1 MAVRPNFPLRL
12 STMKSARFASE
23 RRPPPAAP
31 SGILPAVAPDGV
43 AAAPAAD
50 PAGGRGVQGLGNT
63 EPEGMA
69 ALREAETT
77 AEGLARRLPIARDAV
92 ATVSRTLRL
101 RVPHGYLGLIEGGP
115 DDPIW
120 RQSVPHPA
128 ELEEGGLPED
138 PLREDDPRNAPVPHL
153 THRYPDRA
161 LLLVTEA
168 CPMYCRF
175 CMRKR
180 KTLRGG
186 GVTAETVARGIAHI
200 ARTPAIREVIV
211 SGGDPLMLADER
223 LDAILGELRAV
234 PHVKALRVHTR
245 MPCVE
250 PRRVTAAL
258 AGLLARRH
266 PLHVCV
272 HFNHP
277 REVTAAAAA
286 ALGLLLDAGLP
297 VHNQA
302 VLLRG
307 VNDDADVLRELFR
320 RLIRCGVH
328 PYYLHHADLVPGTAR
343 LRTSI
348 QRGLALVDELRR
360 TAPELAMLHYVLDT
374 PGGGGK
380 VPLSAPPHAG

>member
-1 MAVRPNFPLRL
+1 MESIPLLPRRL
-12 STMKSARFASE
+12 PPESGSAE
-23 RRPPPAAP
+23 
-31 SGILPAVAPDGV
+31 
-43 AAAPAAD
+43 APAEA
-50 PAGGRGVQGLGNT
+50 PRGI
-63 EPEGMA
+63 E
-69 ALREAETT
+69 ALRAAESS
-77 AEGLARRLPIARDAV
+77 AEGLARWLPVDRAAV
-92 ATVSRTLRL
+92 AAVTRELRM
-101 RVPHGYLGLIEGGP
+101 RVPHYYLGLIAGGP

-128 ELEEGGLPED
+128 ELEEGELAPD
-138 PLREDDPRNAPVPHL
+138 PGREDDPRNAPVPHL

-180 KTLRGG
+180 KTLRSG

-200 ARTPAIREVIV
+200 ARTPAIREVIL
-211 SGGDPLMLADER
+211 SGGDPLMLPDGR
-223 LDAILGELRAV
+223 LDAILAALRAV
-234 PHVKALRVHTR
+234 PHVRLLRVHTR

-250 PRRVTAAL
+250 PRRVTAE
-258 AGLLARRH
+258 LARTLARH
-266 PLHVCV
+266 QPLHVCV

-277 REVTAAAAA
+277 REVTAQAAA

-307 VNDDADVLRELFR
+307 VNDDAGVLRDLFR
-320 RLIRCGVH
+320 GLIRCGVH

-343 LRTSI
+343 FRTSI

-380 VPLSAPPHAG
+380 VPLSAPLPGAWPLDAPPLDAPPLGTQPRGD

>member
-1 MAVRPNFPLRL
+1 
-12 STMKSARFASE
+12 
-23 RRPPPAAP
+23 
-31 SGILPAVAPDGV
+31 
-43 AAAPAAD
+43 
-50 PAGGRGVQGLGNT
+50 
-63 EPEGMA
+63 MA
-69 ALREAETT
+69 AFRDAETT
-77 AEGLARRLPIARDAV
+77 AEGLARRLPIEREAV
-92 ATVSRTLRL
+92 AAVSRTLRL
-101 RVPHGYLGLIEGGP
+101 RVPHHYLGLIEGGP
-115 DDPIW
+115 EDPIW

-128 ELEEGGLPED
+128 ELEEGDLAED
-138 PLREDDPRNAPVPHL
+138 PLREDDPRNSPVPHL

-186 GVTAETVARGIAHI
+186 GVTAETVARGIAHV

-211 SGGDPLMLADER
+211 SGGDPLMLADAR
-223 LDAILGELRAV
+223 LDAILAALRAI
-234 PHVKALRVHTR
+234 PHVRALRVHTR

-258 AGLLARRH
+258 ARLLARHH

-277 REVTAAAAA
+277 REVTAEAAA

-307 VNDDADVLRELFR
+307 VNDDADVLRDLFR
-320 RLIRCGVH
+320 SLMRCGVH

-360 TAPELAMLHYVLDT
+360 RAPELAMLHYVLDT

-380 VPLSAPPHAG
+380 VPLSAPPHAD

>member
-1 MAVRPNFPLRL
+1 VQH
-12 STMKSARFASE
+12 
-23 RRPPPAAP
+23 
-31 SGILPAVAPDGV
+31 
-43 AAAPAAD
+43 
-50 PAGGRGVQGLGNT
+50 AGGIS
-63 EPEGMA
+63 
-69 ALREAETT
+69 ALRA
-77 AEGLARRLPIARDAV
+77 AQASPEGLAQHLPIDRDAV
-92 ATVSRTLRL
+92 AAVSATLRM
-101 RVPHGYLGLIEGGP
+101 RIPDYYLGLVAGGV

-120 RQSVPHPA
+120 KQSVPHPS
-128 ELEEGGLPED
+128 ELEEGDLPAD

-180 KTLRGG
+180 KTLRSG
-186 GVTAETVARGIAHI
+186 GVTADTVARGIAHV
-200 ARTPAIREVIV
+200 ARTPSIREVIV
-211 SGGDPLMLADER
+211 SGGDPLMLPDDR
-223 LDAILGELRAV
+223 LAGILAGLRGA
-234 PHVKALRVHTR
+234 PHVRTLRVHTR

-258 AGLLARRH
+258 AGSLARHH

-277 REVTAAAAA
+277 REVTAEAAR
-286 ALGLLLDAGLP
+286 ALELLVDAGLP
-297 VHNQA
+297 VHSQT

-307 VNDDADVLRELFR
+307 INDDAGVLRELFR
-320 RLIRCGVH
+320 RLIRCAVH

-343 LRTSI
+343 LRTSL
-348 QRGLALVDELRR
+348 QRGLAIVDELRR
-360 TAPELAMLHYVLDT
+360 GAPELAMLHYVLDT

-380 VPLSAPPHAG
+380 VPLSAPPHGS